1 MSQYNLN
8 NKYGENAQ
16 MELPKIHQTL
26 FIVDQNRQYLF
37 DVNQNITIKNILL
50 QKEKYCQGHKL
61 SKMMLNILM
70 YLE

>member
-1 MSQYNLN
+1 MRGLN
-8 NKYGENAQ
+8 NI
-16 MELPKIHQTL
+16 L
-26 FIVDQNRQYLF
+26 
-37 DVNQNITIKNILL
+37 KNKNLL